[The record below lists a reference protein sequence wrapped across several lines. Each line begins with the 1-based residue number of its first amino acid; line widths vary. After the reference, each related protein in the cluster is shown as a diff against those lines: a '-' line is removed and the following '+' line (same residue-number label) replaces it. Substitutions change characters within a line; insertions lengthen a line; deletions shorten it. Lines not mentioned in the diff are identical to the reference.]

1 MLLFTTV
8 ILMFWFDRE
17 GVKLVSAFTLVTY
30 HASGRDTRISMSSS
44 KK

>member
-1 MLLFTTV
+1 
-8 ILMFWFDRE
+8 
-17 GVKLVSAFTLVTY
+17 VTY